1 MPRNFSLQRV
11 QRAFALLLKLD
22 LIALGYVALVAALD
36 KFMGLLP
43 FFAVTAE
50 PVSSHFLQRHAS
62 DEAALAFS
70 GWLLD
75 LCERVAQDALGEV
88 LQRWK

>member
-1 MPRNFSLQRV
+1 
-11 QRAFALLLKLD
+11 
-22 LIALGYVALVAALD
+22 
-36 KFMGLLP
+36 MGRLP

-88 LQRWK
+88 LQRWR